1 MLQKKVEGM
10 AVVRVAKMAKFV
22 KKHIVLQ
29 DLGKA
34 YYIEVQVDVSL
45 CRATAPVRGV
55 VLYGDAVV

>member
-10 AVVRVAKMAKFV
+10 AVIRVSEVAEFV

-29 DLGKA
+29 GLGKA

-45 CRATAPVRGV
+45 CRAAAPE
-55 VLYGDAVV
+55 